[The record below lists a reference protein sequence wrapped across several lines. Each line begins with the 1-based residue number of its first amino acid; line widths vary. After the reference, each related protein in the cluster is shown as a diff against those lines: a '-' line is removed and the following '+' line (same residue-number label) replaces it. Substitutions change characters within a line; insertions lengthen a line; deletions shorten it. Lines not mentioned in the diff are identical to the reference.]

1 MTDTVRDTVAG
12 TVIDTAVIDIDGTL
26 VDTNYQHSLAWYRAF
41 GRHDVWLPLWRIHR
55 HIGMGGDQLVA
66 ALAGDAVEKRH
77 GDALREAWVEEFDR
91 FIDEVRPF
99 DGATELLIELG
110 RRGFAVVLASSGR
123 PRHVEHFLDL
133 IDGRAHCRAWTTSED
148 VEATKPAPDLLRVAL
163 DKAQGAHAVAI
174 GDSTWDFLAA
184 GKLGLP
190 GIAVRT
196 GGFCSDELREAGA
209 ADVFDSITELTGN
222 LDRTLLRAPG

>member
-1 MTDTVRDTVAG
+1 MA
-12 TVIDTAVIDIDGTL
+12 DTAIIDIDGTL

-41 GRHDVWLPLWRIHR
+41 GRYDVWLPLWRIHR

-66 ALAGDAVEKRH
+66 ALAGDAVERRH

-99 DGATELLIELG
+99 EGATELLAEIG

-123 PRHVEHFLDL
+123 PQHVERFLDL
-133 IDGRAHCRAWTTSED
+133 IDGRAHCQAWTTSED
-148 VEATKPAPDLLRVAL
+148 VEATKPAPDLMRVAL
-163 DKAQGAHAVAI
+163 EKVQGTSGVAI
-174 GDSTWDFLAA
+174 GDSTWDFVAA

-190 GIAVRT
+190 GVAVRT
-196 GGFCSDELREAGA
+196 GGFSPDELREAGA
-209 ADVFDSITELTGN
+209 SHVFDSLAELTDD
-222 LDRTLLRAPG
+222 LDHTPLRSPSSGT